1 VSGITVW
8 RCETCARRSF
18 PRRELCP
25 FCAGRV
31 FSAEPVDRGT
41 ATEVTSHRGV
51 AVACVSVDD
60 DLRVVARAEGE
71 VRAGSEVGLRD
82 DGGAPVAVSRRA
94 ALPGER

>member
-1 VSGITVW
+1 MTGIDVW
-8 RCETCARRSF
+8 RCETCGRRSF

-31 FSAEPVDRGT
+31 FSAEHVDRGT

-51 AVACVSVDD
+51 GVACVVVDD
-60 DLRVVARAEGE
+60 DLRVLARAERD
-71 VRAGSEVGLRD
+71 VQAGSEVALRD

-94 ALPGER
+94 ALPAER